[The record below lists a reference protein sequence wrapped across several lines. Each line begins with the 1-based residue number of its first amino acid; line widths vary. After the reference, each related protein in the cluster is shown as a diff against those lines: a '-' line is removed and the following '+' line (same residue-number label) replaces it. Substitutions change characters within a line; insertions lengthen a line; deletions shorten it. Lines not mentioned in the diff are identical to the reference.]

1 MGNLAAFGPSQVL
14 ANQPPGA
21 KLPLEDAGEARVPCV
36 SQEPSAVC
44 RALLRVDCCSP
55 ESWLASLRRSF
66 PSGLLGNFFYV
77 LPQISAISP
86 SLLLLGHSEQG

>member
-1 MGNLAAFGPSQVL
+1 MVRSEPTEFLPPIALFLRMGNLAAFGPSQVL

-55 ESWLASLRRSF
+55 ESWLASL
-66 PSGLLGNFFYV
+66 
-77 LPQISAISP
+77 
-86 SLLLLGHSEQG
+86 QGRFLQDC